1 MRGYGWHRL
10 ALFGALLV
18 FALFLVIVGDLIW
31 QSLGLWSWHFLW
43 SPPSEMGGGGIGP
56 ELLNTLIMVGMASV
70 ISVPLG
76 LAGAVFRVEYGGS
89 HRFIKVL
96 DRVRFTWM
104 SLPTIVIGLL
114 VYQWVVVGLGWPLS
128 IRSGIVALVVM
139 NWPFVVNI
147 GVEALAGVPDAS
159 REGSLALG
167 ATRSQTL
174 RRIVFPTALPAL
186 VAGLGVCTA
195 RLLGESA
202 VLIFT
207 AGLNVG
213 VHWSWSMPGET
224 LAVHLWYLRT
234 ESLAPRA
241 NSEAAATGVVL
252 LVLVGL
258 VLYLTQKIAHWLKP
272 GDYSRKSA

>member
-1 MRGYGWHRL
+1 MRGVGWHRL
-10 ALFGALLV
+10 ALVGTLFVL
-18 FALFLVIVGDLIW
+18 ALFLGIIGDLVW
-31 QSLGLWSWHFLW
+31 KSLGLWSWHFLW
-43 SPPSEMGGGGIGP
+43 SPPSEMGRGGIGP
-56 ELLNTLIMVGMASV
+56 ELLNTLIMVGVASV
-70 ISVPLG
+70 ISLPIG
-76 LAGAVFRVEYGGS
+76 LAAAVFRVEYGGS
-89 HRFIKVL
+89 PGFLKIF

-147 GVEALAGVPDAS
+147 GVDALAGVPDAS

-174 RRIVFPTALPAL
+174 HRIVFPSALPAL
-186 VAGLGVCTA
+186 VAGLGMSTA

-202 VLIFT
+202 ALIFT
-207 AGLNVG
+207 AGLNVA

-234 ESLAPRA
+234 ESLAPLA
-241 NSEAAATGVVL
+241 NAEAAATGVVL
-252 LVLVGL
+252 LVLVAL
-258 VLYLTQKIAHWLKP
+258 VLYLTQKIAHWLRP
-272 GDYSRKSA
+272 RDYSRKSA